1 MDNQEIKNSEISN
14 SAILYKSVKIVD
26 SSVGDFTIVGDKSN
40 LHKCWIGNHVEIN
53 RNCTLDKSIMGS
65 YSYINQNTILKNAEV
80 GKFCCIS
87 WNVCLYGGS
96 SHNYLSP
103 SMYTTYHWKK
113 VFGSTIDTRSSEKS
127 KTIIGNDVWIGN
139 GAIVINGIKVG
150 DGAIIGAGAVVTKDI
165 PPYCVVAGIP
175 AKVIRKRFD
184 DQTIERLL
192 KIKWWNWPKEILAAN
207 EQILRIDNIS
217 EESLTIMESISA
229 KL

>member
-1 MDNQEIKNSEISN
+1 MMDTIKNSVI
-14 SAILYKSVKIVD
+14 ADTAKTYKDVKVVD
-26 SSVGDFTIVGDKSN
+26 SEVGGYSIIGDNSN
-40 LHKCWIGNHVEIN
+40 LHKSRIGNHVEIN
-53 RNCTLDKSIMGS
+53 RNCTLDKSVMDS

-113 VFGSTIDTRSSEKS
+113 VFGSTVDTRCAEKS
-127 KTIIGNDVWIGN
+127 KTIVGNDVWIGN
-139 GAIVINGIKVG
+139 GAIVINGITIG
-150 DGAIIGAGAVVTKDI
+150 DGAIIGAGAVVTKDV
-165 PPYCVVAGIP
+165 PPYCVVAGVP

-184 DQTIERLL
+184 DLTIERLL
-192 KIKWWNWPKEILAAN
+192 KIKWWNWPEEVLAAN
-207 EQILRIDNIS
+207 EQILRIDNIT
-217 EESLTIMESISA
+217 EENLKIMESISA